1 MGKVVMELLTGEL
14 LEDDVEWSLAELCRA
29 SRLPAERVMEYVELG
44 IIEPVGSSPGVWRFS
59 GVCLNR
65 IRTVR
70 RLERDLQVNLAGA
83 ALVLDLLDEIDS
95 LRARLRRLESE

>member
-14 LEDDVEWSLAELCRA
+14 LEDDVELSLAELCRA

-44 IIEPVGSSPGVWRFS
+44 IIEPAGRSSGAWRFS

-70 RLERDLQVNLAGA
+70 RLEHDLEVNLAGA
-83 ALVLDLLDEIDS
+83 ALVLDLLDEIEA